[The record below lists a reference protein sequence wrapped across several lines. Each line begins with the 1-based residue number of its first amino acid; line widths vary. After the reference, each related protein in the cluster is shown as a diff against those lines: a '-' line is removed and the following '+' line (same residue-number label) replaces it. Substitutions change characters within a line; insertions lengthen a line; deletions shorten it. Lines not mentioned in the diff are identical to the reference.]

1 MPGSGKPALGDEP
14 RSHPEQ
20 KPEAAVLGRN
30 CRASEAPKASLW
42 QGSTTMRRLAA
53 LPAMLVDVSLIAA
66 LAAGGMLLVFGLL
79 YVTTALG
86 RVDPYLL

>member
-1 MPGSGKPALGDEP
+1 
-14 RSHPEQ
+14 
-20 KPEAAVLGRN
+20 
-30 CRASEAPKASLW
+30 
-42 QGSTTMRRLAA
+42 MRRLAA
-53 LPAMLVDVSLIAA
+53 LPSMLVDVSLIAA

>member
-1 MPGSGKPALGDEP
+1 
-14 RSHPEQ
+14 
-20 KPEAAVLGRN
+20 
-30 CRASEAPKASLW
+30 
-42 QGSTTMRRLAA
+42 MRRLNA

-66 LAAGGMLLVFGLL
+66 LSATGMILVFGLI